1 MLAASA
7 LGLERDHTIVFS
19 NLTFELSSG
28 EVCLITGANGS
39 GKSSLLRVLAGLLPP
54 SSGSYICNKP
64 CFYLGHR
71 LGLHPFLSVLEQLK
85 WQARLFRQ
93 EGIGEKELQE
103 ILMRLELDQIQNKP
117 CRQLSR
123 GQQQR
128 VALAPLWFTDRSVWL
143 LDEPYTGLDAKSR
156 AIVDTHLQSA
166 LEREIILVLAMHH
179 PIEFAATKFLS
190 LTMEQSVC

>member
-7 LGLERDHTIVFS
+7 LGFKRDHTIVFS
-19 NLTFELSSG
+19 NLTFKLSSG
-28 EVCLITGANGS
+28 EACLITGANGS

-54 SSGSYICNKP
+54 SSGSYICDKP

-85 WQARLFRQ
+85 WQARLFRTRGIAKQ
-93 EGIGEKELQE
+93 EIQE
-103 ILMRLELDQIQNKP
+103 ILMRLELDQIQDKP

-143 LDEPYTGLDAKSR
+143 LDEPYTGLDTKYSI
-156 AIVDTHLQSA
+156 IVDSHFQSA
-166 LEREIILVLAMHH
+166 LEHGVTLILAMHQ
-179 PIEFAATKFLS
+179 PIEFPATKLLS
-190 LTMEQSVC
+190 LSLEQSVC